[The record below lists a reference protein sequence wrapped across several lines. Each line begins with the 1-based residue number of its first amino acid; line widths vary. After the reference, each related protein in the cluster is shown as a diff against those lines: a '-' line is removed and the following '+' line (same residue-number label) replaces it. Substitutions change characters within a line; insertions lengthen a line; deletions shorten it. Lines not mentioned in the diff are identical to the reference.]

1 MAEQETPKILAL
13 LELAITKDMISK
25 LIENKIV
32 GFS

>member
-1 MAEQETPKILAL
+1 MAEQETPKIPAL
-13 LELAITKDMISK
+13 LELARTKDMTNK